1 MSDSVKKV
9 DALFYGGFDSA
20 EKGAGYSELEIHK
33 FKTKKSQPKLAFFRP
48 D

>member
-9 DALFYGGFDSA
+9 DAFYWGFDSA
-20 EKGAGYSELEIHK
+20 EAGAGYSELEIHK